1 MTFAV
6 LTLSWGFATT
16 SSNYSQS
23 KSANKALI
31 TQAVKAD
38 FLGRCLN
45 LPQLRP
51 GLQRTPT
58 DRPASTQVQQLPSPV
73 ECFGTLC
80 STDTG
85 HANAAKLEFSGV
97 WLGDCH
103 DSTAFRKDD
112 SFDVMWQRYL
122 DRTRRVT
129 QYDPLGLTIGGYR
142 MLLPETMKT
151 VKCAACHSEEHA
163 GGAMMRAEARTEDC
177 SDLNRNAS

>member
-1 MTFAV
+1 M
-6 LTLSWGFATT
+6 
-16 SSNYSQS
+16 
-23 KSANKALI
+23 
-31 TQAVKAD
+31 
-38 FLGRCLN
+38 
-45 LPQLRP
+45 
-51 GLQRTPT
+51 
-58 DRPASTQVQQLPSPV
+58 

-142 MLLPETMKT
+142 MLLPETRMKT